1 LKLLS
6 SLAAVLILGIAM
18 LSPGKALARTPNVVQ
33 PSEGPA
39 VIEAWVDALDAQ
51 DLEAA
56 LALLAEESFL
66 ILSTVEGD
74 SIDTYSGKAEIEELL
89 QVYIMDNVRFR
100 LERTPQEENG
110 TTFWTESRT
119 SDLLGKLGIP
129 AAEYVGEALVSGG
142 KITSLIYTP
151 TPETEA
157 AIARATGVEPTGMP
171 KTGVDALDVEKWVAW
186 VGIGLWSTLAGICLL
201 VFNRREKRQST

>member
-6 SLAAVLILGIAM
+6 SLAAVLILGVTI
-18 LSPGKALARTPNVVQ
+18 LSPGKVLARTSNVVQ
-33 PSEGPA
+33 PVEGPA

-51 DLEAA
+51 DVAAA
-56 LALLAEESFL
+56 LALMADESFL

-119 SDLLGKLGIP
+119 SDMLGKLGIS

-171 KTGVDALDVEKWVAW
+171 RTGVDALEWDKWAAW
-186 VGIGLWSTLAGICLL
+186 IGIGLWSTLAGICLL
-201 VFNRREKRQST
+201 VFNRREARQSA